1 MIAIVDYGM
10 GNLRSV
16 AKGFAKVGADAV
28 VTSSVGDIENA
39 SGVVLPGVGAFRDC
53 MANLEGLSLAE
64 VVVRCIEK
72 GKPFLGICLG
82 LQLLFTESEEF
93 GHCRGLNVFDGK
105 VVRFPVNDLKVPHMG
120 WNRVMPTKHTSL
132 MSGIASG
139 DIPDGGGYFYFVHSF
154 YVAPTD
160 ESIVAATTQYGIG
173 FTSMVARDNV
183 FAMQFHP
190 EKSQKLGLGILKN
203 FAAFVKKT

>member
-16 AKGFAKVGADAV
+16 AKGFLKVGAEAV
-28 VTSSVGDIENA
+28 VTSRVEDIDSA
-39 SGVVLPGVGAFRDC
+39 AGVVLPGVGAFRDC
-53 MANLEGLSLAE
+53 MANLDALSLAE

-93 GHCRGLNVFDGK
+93 GHCKGLNVFDGK
-105 VVRFPVNDLKVPHMG
+105 VVRFPANDLKVPHMG
-120 WNRVMPTKHTSL
+120 WNRVVPTKHTPL
-132 MSGIASG
+132 LDNIAG
-139 DIPDGGGYFYFVHSF
+139 DTEGGQYFYFVHSF

-160 ESIVAATTQYGIG
+160 ASIVAATTQYGID
-173 FTSMVARDNV
+173 FTSMIARDNV

-203 FAAFVKKT
+203 FAAFVKKA

>member
-16 AKGFAKVGADAV
+16 AKGFLKVGVEAV
-28 VTSSVGDIENA
+28 VTSRPEDIDN
-39 SGVVLPGVGAFRDC
+39 SDGVVLPGVGAFRDC
-53 MANLEGLSLAE
+53 MANLDGLSLATT
-64 VVVRCIEK
+64 VVRCIEK

-93 GHCRGLNVFDGK
+93 GHCNGLNVFDGK
-105 VVRFPVNDLKVPHMG
+105 VVRFPSNDLKVPHMG
-120 WNRVMPTKHTSL
+120 WNQVTPTRHTPL
-132 MSGIASG
+132 FD
-139 DIPDGGGYFYFVHSF
+139 DIEGEQYFYFVHSF
-154 YVAPTD
+154 YVAPRD
-160 ESIVAATTQYGIG
+160 ESIVAATTQYGIA

-190 EKSQKLGLGILKN
+190 EKSQKLGLRILKN
-203 FAAFVKKT
+203 FAAFVKKG